1 MFFEGRGATEITIL
15 NPFLPDA
22 TLKDIVTNFTSLR
35 ALPGTVIIQ
44 CRDQLAEG
52 ATIRYSEM
60 MEATIKACANS
71 PALKTKVGAEASA
84 TVNISSTKKNIF
96 MLATNA
102 KEATGTAAPDTGKKA
117 YSLGDDSG
125 LRTGSTNR
133 PYKTVVFRAYEGG
146 VPTNDTESWIIF
158 PAADLEANAEQA
170 YNNNADRG
178 YVINITAYDPLE
190 TNRKIIIGNPKIIL
204 PA

>member
-22 TLKDIVTNFTSLR
+22 TLRDIVTNFATLR

-60 MEATIKACANS
+60 MENTIKACANS

-84 TVNISSTKKNIF
+84 TVNISSTKKSIF
-96 MLATNA
+96 KLATNA
-102 KEATGTAAPDTGKKA
+102 KEFTGTGANVGKNA

-125 LRTGSTNR
+125 LRTGSSGR

-146 VPTNDTESWIIF
+146 VPTTNDESWIIF
-158 PAADLEANAEQA
+158 PAADLEGNAEQA

-178 YVINITAYDPLE
+178 YVVNITAYDPLE
-190 TNRKIIIGNPKIIL
+190 TNRKIIIGNPALII
-204 PA
+204 PPP